1 MACKKRQIESNL
13 FVIVAACRAERGEE
27 SGGAAVGVGGGLMR
41 ELDTLQMDDF
51 NDLCTGFQK

>member
-1 MACKKRQIESNL
+1 MVPK
-13 FVIVAACRAERGEE
+13 FRAEKGEE
-27 SGGAAVGVGGGLMR
+27 GGSGAGGGLMR

>member
-1 MACKKRQIESNL
+1 LSNL
-13 FVIVAACRAERGEE
+13 KEELVLPVPRAERGEE
-27 SGGAAVGVGGGLMR
+27 EGATIGAGGGLMR

>member
-1 MACKKRQIESNL
+1 L